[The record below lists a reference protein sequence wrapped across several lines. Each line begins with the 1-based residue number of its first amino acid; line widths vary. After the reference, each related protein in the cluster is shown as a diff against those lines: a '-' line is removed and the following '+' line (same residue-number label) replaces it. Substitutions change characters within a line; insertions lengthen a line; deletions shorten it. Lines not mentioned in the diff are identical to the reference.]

1 MTSNANESESL
12 RGIFLSGKVNREEFW
27 SGINSSLNEVR
38 KLQHLLL
45 QDTVSIEASRE
56 SLILRYQIWNDQ
68 TLKLVIPEND
78 LRTASFT
85 ILANGHYESL
95 LEIVIFELSAQS
107 KKFVD
112 IGANMGFYSLGAS
125 LINKELEVLAFEP
138 NPNIRKSLIQ
148 NIELNHLGKNI
159 EVFEFAL
166 SDFKG
171 ESTFSVPAFTGSG
184 GGSLKNLHPEEG
196 SPTEFS
202 VKVEKL
208 DNLQKQINGADLF
221 KIDVEGAE
229 FQLIKGG
236 EEIIAED
243 HPTIVVELLRK
254 WMKPFESTPQD
265 VINLLTELEYLC
277 FAVGDTSLTQ
287 TLVINDLTQE
297 TNFVFCHKDNAKHLE
312 ILTRMREAN

>member
-56 SLILRYQIWNDQ
+56 SLILRYQIWNDE
-68 TLKLVIPEND
+68 TLRLVIPEND

-159 EVFEFAL
+159 AVFEFAL

-171 ESTFSVPAFTGSG
+171 EATFSVPAFTGSG

-208 DNLQKQINGADLF
+208 DNLQKQIDGADLF

-265 VINLLTELEYLC
+265 VIDLLTELEYLC

-287 TLVINDLTQE
+287 TLVIDDLTQE
-297 TNFVFCHKDNAKHLE
+297 TNFIFCHKENTKHLE

>member
-56 SLILRYQIWNDQ
+56 SLILRYQIWNDE

>member
-1 MTSNANESESL
+1 MTSNANESKSL
-12 RGIFLSGKVNREEFW
+12 REVFLSGKMNREEFW
-27 SGINSSLNEVR
+27 SGINSSLNELR

-56 SLILRYQIWNDQ
+56 SLILRYRIWNNE
-68 TLKLVIPEND
+68 TLRLVIPEND

-85 ILANGHYESL
+85 ILANGNYESL
-95 LEIVIFELSAQS
+95 LENVIFELSAQS

-125 LINKELEVLAFEP
+125 LINKELKVLAFEP

-148 NIELNHLGKNI
+148 NIELNRSEKNI

-171 ESTFSVPAFTGSG
+171 EATFSVPAFTGSG

-208 DNLQKQINGADLF
+208 DNLRKQIHGADLF

-229 FQLIKGG
+229 FQLITGG
-236 EEIIAED
+236 QEIIAED

-254 WMKPFESTPQD
+254 WMKPFQSTPQD
-265 VINLLTELEYLC
+265 VIDLLSELDYSC
-277 FAVGDTSLTQ
+277 FAVGDTSLIQ
-287 TLVINDLTQE
+287 TLVIDDLTRE
-297 TNFVFCHKDNAKHLE
+297 TNFVFCHKENVKHLE
-312 ILTRMREAN
+312 ILTRTREAN